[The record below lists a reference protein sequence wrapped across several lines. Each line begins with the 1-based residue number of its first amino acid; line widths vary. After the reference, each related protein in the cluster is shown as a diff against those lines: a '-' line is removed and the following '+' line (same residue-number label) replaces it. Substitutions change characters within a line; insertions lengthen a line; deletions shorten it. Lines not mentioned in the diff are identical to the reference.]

1 MSSNRPPDAEGQNGA
16 PAHGVDRF
24 VSAGDLCMLRAVMK
38 SLRQRRGDYCKAIG
52 EHNVAALVVRLFL
65 VGHCREQELRALLDV
80 EETDRRPL
88 R

>member
-1 MSSNRPPDAEGQNGA
+1 
-16 PAHGVDRF
+16 
-24 VSAGDLCMLRAVMK
+24 MK